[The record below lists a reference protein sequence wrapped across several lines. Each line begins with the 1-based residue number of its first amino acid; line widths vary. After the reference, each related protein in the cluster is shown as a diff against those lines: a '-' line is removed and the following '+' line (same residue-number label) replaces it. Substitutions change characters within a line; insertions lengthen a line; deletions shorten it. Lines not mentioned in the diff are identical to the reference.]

1 MCMSLK
7 CDVLCRN
14 VDKTYANT
22 LNVQSQVSWKT
33 PVLGMYFHYVMKNVI
48 VHLWRLNPLWVC
60 SRHRICSYISASGKA
75 PFHQHEEK
83 LYTGTE
89 FNAKQSFVFFCF
101 FTLWWILCR
110 RITVRHTDKTWMGW
124 CREAGGELF
133 PGFCSSLTD
142 TIHVCSY
149 INRLVHGDTLEAETL
164 KQSNWLSEASAIGV
178 QAKQPRWLKVPPPP
192 FL

>member
-14 VDKTYANT
+14 VDKTYANA
-22 LNVQSQVSWKT
+22 LNVQSQVSWRT

-89 FNAKQSFVFFCF
+89 FNAKQSFVFFVF
-101 FTLWWILCR
+101 L
-110 RITVRHTDKTWMGW
+110 HSD
-124 CREAGGELF
+124 
-133 PGFCSSLTD
+133 GFCVGGLLWGTQTRLEWADAGRRGGGCFQDFVHHSLIRFMSVVT
-142 TIHVCSY
+142 
-149 INRLVHGDTLEAETL
+149 
-164 KQSNWLSEASAIGV
+164 
-178 QAKQPRWLKVPPPP
+178 
-192 FL
+192 